1 MTTINGVSGQQ
12 PAQATQ
18 PPETPVSLL
27 DESLKKTRLG
37 SVFTAAVNTAKDTK
51 QFNMNNLAVFDTDGT
66 KGLSAEEMRAGI
78 TKIQASNRKTINK
91 DRYTGPQQN
100 VTNSTETTAAF
111 TALTALNNETGFEF
125 YDWKGRRGDHQEAER
140 TAQIQNNQRNAAQSS
155 RVILDRLDENTLT
168 NLLNDAIGNDTEAE
182 EVTENEA
189 ATIST
194 PPEQPVV
201 APPVPPVNPE
211 VATETTATPAAN
223 TIPPTGSEGAAINF
237 VNTTPPTGSEG
248 AAINFVNTVP
258 PTGSEG
264 AATSFVNTIPPT
276 GSESAAI
283 NFVNT
288 TPPTGSEGA
297 AINFV
302 NTTPPTGSEGATT
315 SFVNTVPPTGSTGA
329 STITNIPP
337 TNGTVPMPNSDGASN
352 SQLIYDEVTN
362 AFIPPLD
369 SNTYSGTLTFGP
381 TPYFGEY
388 GMQQTTYP
396 MFSSP
401 YISNEWLISTAIPT
415 ANYLNED
422 FGYSG
427 PLTLRPFEID
437 FN

>member
-27 DESLKKTRLG
+27 DENLKKTRLG

-78 TKIQASNRKTINK
+78 IKIQASNRKTINK

-125 YDWKGRRGDHQEAER
+125 YDWTGRRGDHQEAER

-189 ATIST
+189 AT
-194 PPEQPVV
+194 
-201 APPVPPVNPE
+201 
-211 VATETTATPAAN
+211 PAAN
-223 TIPPTGSEGAAINF
+223 TI
-237 VNTTPPTGSEG
+237 
-248 AAINFVNTVP
+248 P

-276 GSESAAI
+276 GSE
-283 NFVNT
+283 
-288 TPPTGSEGA
+288 GA
-297 AINFV
+297 AIN
-302 NTTPPTGSEGATT
+302 
-315 SFVNTVPPTGSTGA
+315 FVNTVPPTGSTGA

-337 TNGTVPMPNSDGASN
+337 TNGTVPMPNSNGASN

-381 TPYFGEY
+381 APYFGEY

-401 YISNEWLISTAIPT
+401 YISNDWLISTAIPT

>member
-27 DESLKKTRLG
+27 DENLKKTRLG

-78 TKIQASNRKTINK
+78 IKIQASNRKTINK

-125 YDWKGRRGDHQEAER
+125 YDWTGRRGDHQEAER

-189 ATIST
+189 AT
-194 PPEQPVV
+194 
-201 APPVPPVNPE
+201 
-211 VATETTATPAAN
+211 PAANTIPPTGSEGAATSFVN

-248 AAINFVNTVP
+248 AA
-258 PTGSEG
+258 
-264 AATSFVNTIPPT
+264 TSFVNI
-276 GSESAAI
+276 I
-283 NFVNT
+283 
-288 TPPTGSEGA
+288 PPTGSEGA
-297 AINFV
+297 AIN
-302 NTTPPTGSEGATT
+302 
-315 SFVNTVPPTGSTGA
+315 FVNTVPPTGSTGA

-337 TNGTVPMPNSDGASN
+337 TNGTVPMPNSNGASN

-381 TPYFGEY
+381 APYFGEY

-401 YISNEWLISTAIPT
+401 YISNDWLISTAIPT